1 MSETKPESTRSLLA
15 QIEGEWEAP
24 KSGTAKAGSA
34 PSSPPTPAELHAEL
48 DAAAE
53 RLIESLVPPP
63 VSVRNVEE
71 LDSGWGD
78 TDDDTDDTDDADD
91 ANEPAL
97 PDERLDPVAYAEA
110 KKARDERVEARRERR
125 RARVEAKKA
134 RRKARVDAQKSKQK
148 GKQRKARAPLK
159 AARPERSAKPSTRA
173 SSDSDASD
181 ASTESTEEV
190 AEAPVP
196 VRTRAKVQSVPSS
209 SRSATTPMLSK
220 TNQLMLAVALI
231 VFIAAAT
238 FAAVVAR

>member
-24 KSGTAKAGSA
+24 RSGTAKAGSA
-34 PSSPPTPAELHAEL
+34 STSPPTPAEL

-78 TDDDTDDTDDADD
+78 TDDDTGDTDDADDADD

-134 RRKARVDAQKSKQK
+134 RRKTRVDAQKSKQK

-159 AARPERSAKPSTRA
+159 AARPERSAKPNTRA
-173 SSDSDASD
+173 SSDSDESD
-181 ASTESTEEV
+181 ETTEAV

-220 TNQLMLAVALI
+220 TNQWMLAVALV